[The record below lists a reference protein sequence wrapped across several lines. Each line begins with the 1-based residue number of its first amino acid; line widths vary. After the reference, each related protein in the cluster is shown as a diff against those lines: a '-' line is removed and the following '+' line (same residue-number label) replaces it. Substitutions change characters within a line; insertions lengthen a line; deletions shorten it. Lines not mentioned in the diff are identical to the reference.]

1 MFAAIGRPL
10 SAYPT
15 NHVILAHVSAFSESK
30 HLPSRTNRSFSSLP
44 YSPMAQMKAFATF
57 GGFAECCS
65 ETTYVEIGDPK
76 FAALGH
82 SNSEGIL
89 QETGDD

>member
-1 MFAAIGRPL
+1 
-10 SAYPT
+10 
-15 NHVILAHVSAFSESK
+15 
-30 HLPSRTNRSFSSLP
+30 
-44 YSPMAQMKAFATF
+44 MAQMKAFATF